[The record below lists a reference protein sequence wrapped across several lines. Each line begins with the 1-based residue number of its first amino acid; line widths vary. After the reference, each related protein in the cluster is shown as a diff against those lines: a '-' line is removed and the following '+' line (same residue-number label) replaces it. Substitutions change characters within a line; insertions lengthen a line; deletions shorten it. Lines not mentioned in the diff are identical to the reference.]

1 VPLLPGRLRYAG
13 RCKMKKCPF
22 QGGDACRPD
31 CALYDRVVDMCA
43 FMVIARELES
53 IRMQV
58 GDV

>member
-1 VPLLPGRLRYAG
+1 
-13 RCKMKKCPF
+13 MKKCPF